1 MTQTLLQS
9 TYSNPFLGG
18 GSDTPFKNFWKIV
31 LFVLVAHLLVW
42 IIGKYGLPDFKIKK
56 KADITIELSSA
67 PFSTATPTPPQPQQQ
82 PAPPKTQEKSPD
94 AVQKAPVEQPQQP
107 APAQSSSS
115 TDSVQTTDA
124 DYKAAYLNNP
134 KPPYPS
140 FAFQNR
146 QEGTVILRV
155 HVLPT
160 GEVDEVQLA
169 RTSGFDSLD
178 DSALNTVKKWKFVP
192 AKQNGKIVD
201 QWVKVPIRFGLK
213 NT

>member
-155 HVLPT
+155 HVLPS

>member
-1 MTQTLLQS
+1 MSYQYKDNDLPKVFERS
-9 TYSNPFLGG
+9 ALG
-18 GSDTPFKNFWKIV
+18 TPFKNFWKIV
-31 LFVLVAHLLVW
+31 VFVLVAHILVW
-42 IIGKYGLPDFKIKK
+42 IIGKYGLPDFKVKK

-94 AVQKAPVEQPQQP
+94 AVQKAPVEQSQP
-107 APAQSSSS
+107 AAPAQSSSS

-155 HVLPT
+155 HVLPS

>member
-42 IIGKYGLPDFKIKK
+42 IVGKYGLPDFKIKK

-155 HVLPT
+155 HVLPS

>member
-1 MTQTLLQS
+1 
-9 TYSNPFLGG
+9 
-18 GSDTPFKNFWKIV
+18 
-31 LFVLVAHLLVW
+31 
-42 IIGKYGLPDFKIKK
+42 
-56 KADITIELSSA
+56 
-67 PFSTATPTPPQPQQQ
+67 
-82 PAPPKTQEKSPD
+82 
-94 AVQKAPVEQPQQP
+94 
-107 APAQSSSS
+107 
-115 TDSVQTTDA
+115 
-124 DYKAAYLNNP
+124 
-134 KPPYPS
+134 
-140 FAFQNR
+140 
-146 QEGTVILRV
+146 V

>member
-42 IIGKYGLPDFKIKK
+42 IVGKYGLPDFKIKK

-107 APAQSSSS
+107 APAQSTSS

-155 HVLPT
+155 HVLPS

>member
-107 APAQSSSS
+107 APAQSTSS

-155 HVLPT
+155 HVLPS

>member
-18 GSDTPFKNFWKIV
+18 GSGTPFKNFWKIV
-31 LFVLVAHLLVW
+31 VFVLVAHLLVW

-107 APAQSSSS
+107 APAQSTSS

-155 HVLPT
+155 HVLPS

>member
-42 IIGKYGLPDFKIKK
+42 IIGKYGLPHFKIKK

-107 APAQSSSS
+107 APAQSTSS

-155 HVLPT
+155 HVLPS

>member
-18 GSDTPFKNFWKIV
+18 GSGTPFKNFWKIV
-31 LFVLVAHLLVW
+31 VFVLVAHLLVW

-124 DYKAAYLNNP
+124 DYKAAFLNNP

-155 HVLPT
+155 HVLPS